1 MLIVVVIAAGKTIMR
16 MPKAEEYEGIR
27 DKKIS

>member
-1 MLIVVVIAAGKTIMR
+1 MLIVVEIAASETPIR